1 MIQKDILACSVNEK
15 SEPLDIKRGERSM
28 QIGSLGKKISKHLLV
43 FVMILLTLTILVVPV
58 NVYAAGQEVAEVD
71 GKRYTTLTS
80 AIDAASE
87 GSTVVLLSDVTE
99 DVTFDKNI
107 TIDGDSK
114 YTIFGVSTV
123 KAGILTNLTLKP
135 SEDKADGK
143 LLTLGSGTE
152 TSIKLENVTVH
163 YSVQNRSSGSAV
175 TVSGNKA
182 DIIVNNCHFI
192 NTPNNGGVTVDA
204 PEWSYGLFVNEQ
216 DSAGSITF
224 TNNEFNGAFRTML
237 ANVSGNFLI
246 ENCKFINSV
255 YSVVNGPTSGSGSE
269 ATTITTS
276 SAANNNIVVK
286 TSVFDNAGAIY
297 LQTQA
302 NFTGNTF
309 QNDKFEHYIQAKG
322 SIGQPIDFT
331 NNTFQ
336 QGDNDLVIID
346 VAATPVLLP
355 VGQTAVNYWIWA
367 DTPADVRPDDY
378 SDYKYMY
385 NEDGNIT
392 FMPQSDVALEQFFS
406 QKGNGNI
413 QVDNN
418 DTVLIEKNLKLKNLN
433 VDADNNITFEITKDS
448 TLEIEENLDIK
459 GKVAVKGEGMLAV
472 AETGKVIIDTNAAL
486 DVAPNMNFENN
497 GTILNNGE
505 LTIPD
510 SSTGNGTIDGEG
522 TTEKVH
528 NAKHFEAKEPTCDVD
543 GNMEYWYCEFCD
555 KYYADKDL
563 TQEISKENTII
574 KALGHNYVDGKCTV
588 CGMADPNYNQG
599 QVTPSQ
605 PDNTEEQDNSSD
617 NPQTGDDSNLVLP
630 IIILSA
636 SGIGLVGVSIY
647 LRKRNY
653 SR

>member
-15 SEPLDIKRGERSM
+15 SEPLDVKRGERSM

-107 TIDGDSK
+107 TIDGGNK

-192 NTPNNGGVTVDA
+192 NTPNNGGVTVDV

-459 GKVAVKGEGMLAV
+459 GKVAVKGEGMLAI

-505 LTIPD
+505 LIIPD

>member
-1 MIQKDILACSVNEK
+1 
-15 SEPLDIKRGERSM
+15 
-28 QIGSLGKKISKHLLV
+28 
-43 FVMILLTLTILVVPV
+43 
-58 NVYAAGQEVAEVD
+58 
-71 GKRYTTLTS
+71 
-80 AIDAASE
+80 
-87 GSTVVLLSDVTE
+87 
-99 DVTFDKNI
+99 
-107 TIDGDSK
+107 
-114 YTIFGVSTV
+114 
-123 KAGILTNLTLKP
+123 
-135 SEDKADGK
+135 
-143 LLTLGSGTE
+143 
-152 TSIKLENVTVH
+152 
-163 YSVQNRSSGSAV
+163 
-175 TVSGNKA
+175 
-182 DIIVNNCHFI
+182 
-192 NTPNNGGVTVDA
+192 
-204 PEWSYGLFVNEQ
+204 
-216 DSAGSITF
+216 
-224 TNNEFNGAFRTML
+224 
-237 ANVSGNFLI
+237 
-246 ENCKFINSV
+246 
-255 YSVVNGPTSGSGSE
+255 
-269 ATTITTS
+269 
-276 SAANNNIVVK
+276 
-286 TSVFDNAGAIY
+286 
-297 LQTQA
+297 
-302 NFTGNTF
+302 
-309 QNDKFEHYIQAKG
+309 
-322 SIGQPIDFT
+322 
-331 NNTFQ
+331 
-336 QGDNDLVIID
+336 
-346 VAATPVLLP
+346 
-355 VGQTAVNYWIWA
+355 
-367 DTPADVRPDDY
+367 
-378 SDYKYMY
+378 MY

-448 TLEIEENLDIK
+448 TLEIEESLDIK
-459 GKVAVKGEGMLAV
+459 GKVAVKGEGMLAI

-505 LTIPD
+505 LIIPD

-528 NAKHFEAKEPTCDVD
+528 NAKYFEAKEPTCDVD

-555 KYYADKDL
+555 KYYTDKDL

-588 CGMADPNYNQG
+588 CGMADPHDNQG

>member
-107 TIDGDSK
+107 TIDGGSK

-192 NTPNNGGVTVDA
+192 NTPNNGGVTVDV

>member
-1 MIQKDILACSVNEK
+1 M
-15 SEPLDIKRGERSM
+15 
-28 QIGSLGKKISKHLLV
+28 
-43 FVMILLTLTILVVPV
+43 
-58 NVYAAGQEVAEVD
+58 
-71 GKRYTTLTS
+71 
-80 AIDAASE
+80 
-87 GSTVVLLSDVTE
+87 TVT
-99 DVTFDKNI
+99 
-107 TIDGDSK
+107 
-114 YTIFGVSTV
+114 
-123 KAGILTNLTLKP
+123 
-135 SEDKADGK
+135 
-143 LLTLGSGTE
+143 
-152 TSIKLENVTVH
+152 
-163 YSVQNRSSGSAV
+163 
-175 TVSGNKA
+175 GNKA

-255 YSVVNGPTSGSGSE
+255 YSVANGPTSGSGSE

-472 AETGKVIIDTNAAL
+472 AETGKVIIDANAAL

-605 PDNTEEQDNSSD
+605 PDNTEEQDNSND

-636 SGIGLVGVSIY
+636 SGIGLVGVAIY

>member
-1 MIQKDILACSVNEK
+1 
-15 SEPLDIKRGERSM
+15 M

-43 FVMILLTLTILVVPV
+43 FVMILLSLTILVVPV

-107 TIDGDSK
+107 TIDGGSK

-123 KAGILTNLTLKP
+123 KAGTLTNLTLKP
-135 SEDKADGK
+135 SENKEDGK

-163 YSVQNRSSGSAV
+163 YSVQNRGSGSAV

-204 PEWSYGLFVNEQ
+204 SEWSYGLFVNEQ

-255 YSVVNGPTSGSGSE
+255 YSVANGPTSGSGSE

-472 AETGKVIIDTNAAL
+472 AETGKVIIDANAAL

-605 PDNTEEQDNSSD
+605 PDNTEEQDNSND

-636 SGIGLVGVSIY
+636 SGIGLVGVAIY

>member
-1 MIQKDILACSVNEK
+1 
-15 SEPLDIKRGERSM
+15 M

-107 TIDGDSK
+107 TIDGGSK

-192 NTPNNGGVTVDA
+192 NTPNNGGVTVDV

>member
-1 MIQKDILACSVNEK
+1 
-15 SEPLDIKRGERSM
+15 M

-107 TIDGDSK
+107 TIDGGSK

-192 NTPNNGGVTVDA
+192 NTPNNGGVTVDV

-472 AETGKVIIDTNAAL
+472 AETGKVIIDTNASL

>member
-1 MIQKDILACSVNEK
+1 M
-15 SEPLDIKRGERSM
+15 
-28 QIGSLGKKISKHLLV
+28 
-43 FVMILLTLTILVVPV
+43 TILVVPV
-58 NVYAAGQEVAEVD
+58 NVYAAGREVAEVD

-80 AIDAASE
+80 AVDAASE
-87 GSTVVLLSDVTE
+87 GSTVILLSDVTE

-107 TIDGDSK
+107 TIDGGSK

-123 KAGILTNLTLKP
+123 KAGTLTNITLKP
-135 SEDKADGK
+135 SESKADGK

-152 TSIKLENVTVH
+152 TSIKLDNVTVH

-302 NFTGNTF
+302 NFVGNTF
-309 QNDKFEHYIQAKG
+309 KNDKFEHYIQAKG
-322 SIGQPIDFT
+322 SIGQPIDFI

-346 VAATPVLLP
+346 VAAAPVLLP
-355 VGQTAVNYWIWA
+355 VGQTALTTGY
-367 DTPADVRPDDY
+367 
-378 SDYKYMY
+378 
-385 NEDGNIT
+385 G
-392 FMPQSDVALEQFFS
+392 
-406 QKGNGNI
+406 
-413 QVDNN
+413 
-418 DTVLIEKNLKLKNLN
+418 LIP
-433 VDADNNITFEITKDS
+433 
-448 TLEIEENLDIK
+448 
-459 GKVAVKGEGMLAV
+459 GR
-472 AETGKVIIDTNAAL
+472 
-486 DVAPNMNFENN
+486 
-497 GTILNNGE
+497 
-505 LTIPD
+505 
-510 SSTGNGTIDGEG
+510 
-522 TTEKVH
+522 
-528 NAKHFEAKEPTCDVD
+528 C
-543 GNMEYWYCEFCD
+543 
-555 KYYADKDL
+555 
-563 TQEISKENTII
+563 
-574 KALGHNYVDGKCTV
+574 
-588 CGMADPNYNQG
+588 
-599 QVTPSQ
+599 
-605 PDNTEEQDNSSD
+605 
-617 NPQTGDDSNLVLP
+617 
-630 IIILSA
+630 
-636 SGIGLVGVSIY
+636 
-647 LRKRNY
+647 
-653 SR
+653 

>member
-543 GNMEYWYCEFCD
+543 GNMDYWYCEFCD

>member
-15 SEPLDIKRGERSM
+15 SEPLDVKRGERSM

-71 GKRYTTLTS
+71 GKKYTTLTS

-107 TIDGDSK
+107 TIDGGNK

-192 NTPNNGGVTVDA
+192 NTPNNGGVTVDV

-459 GKVAVKGEGMLAV
+459 GKVAVKGEGMLAI

-505 LTIPD
+505 LIIPD

>member
-1 MIQKDILACSVNEK
+1 
-15 SEPLDIKRGERSM
+15 M

-43 FVMILLTLTILVVPV
+43 FVMILLSLTILVVPV

-107 TIDGDSK
+107 TIDGGSK

-123 KAGILTNLTLKP
+123 KAGTLTNLTLKP
-135 SEDKADGK
+135 SENKADGK

-459 GKVAVKGEGMLAV
+459 GKVAVKGEGMLAI

-605 PDNTEEQDNSSD
+605 PDNTEEQDNSND